1 MPFTDVLLKA
11 ISSFAAMSIMAPLG
25 LIPLPT
31 VKVDTSTP
39 QITVGAGVA
48 KFKTCSALK
57 NQIAKAQTSRGMYM
71 MEDSAMPTAGMA
83 QKSAVPTSA
92 GTDNAAS
99 AADYSGTNVQV
110 QGVDEADLV
119 KQDGSYVYHLTKN
132 RLEISRVKP
141 VNKITLVSDTEMDKD
156 VQVTDMYLQGDR
168 LMLIGNKWEAQIYPM
183 PLSSVVSR
191 QSSVVSPWR
200 GNSITLAQVWNI
212 SDRTKP
218 KKIRTVEFDGSLS
231 SSRMIN
237 GVVYFVMNSWSP
249 WDALSLIPNANNLVP
264 AYKDSKSGNTFKP
277 MARCGDV
284 AYFDP
289 QPSREYLAV
298 ASLPI
303 SGNGEIKRNVI
314 LGSSQT
320 VYASTENLYAA
331 RQDYNYQPI
340 RDSSDPS
347 TQASERTVI
356 YKFALKNGSIQYQT
370 NGLVPGRLLNQF
382 SLDEFKGNLR
392 VATTIGWAWDHENP
406 STNNLFV
413 LGSDMK
419 TRGKI
424 DGIAPGETI
433 YSTRFA
439 GNRGYIVTF
448 KKVDPFFVLDLSN
461 PDAPTIL
468 GKLKIPGFSDYLHPM
483 DDNHVIG
490 VGKNAVDAPE
500 QSFAWY
506 QGMKLAVFDVTDVNH
521 PKEMWKTEIGDRG
534 TDSPALSDHKAF
546 LYSPTKQLLALP
558 IRLAELSPDVKNN
571 PESQGSEYGD
581 YTFQGAYVY
590 RLTLDK
596 GFELLGRITHHE
608 NDDVFIK
615 SGYYYGSY
623 DDDVQR
629 ILYSDD
635 SLITLSNDRLQL
647 HHLNDLGKQGEV
659 KYPIIETENP
669 VPYYSGGVK

>member
-1 MPFTDVLLKA
+1 MPLTDILLRA
-11 ISSFAAMSIMAPLG
+11 LSSFAAMSIMAPMG
-25 LIPLPT
+25 LTSLPT
-31 VKVDTSTP
+31 VKVDNPVP
-39 QITVGAGVA
+39 QITVGSGVTQ
-48 KFKTCSALK
+48 FKTCSALK
-57 NQIAKAQTSRGMYM
+57 DQISKAQTNQNIYGL
-71 MEDSAMPTAGMA
+71 ENLAMPTAGVT
-83 QKSAVPTSA
+83 QKSMATGA
-92 GTDNAAS
+92 DNAEKAI
-99 AADYSGTNVQV
+99 DYSGTNVQV

-132 RLEISRVKP
+132 RLEISRIKP
-141 VNKITLVSDTEMDKD
+141 TNKIILVSDTEMDKD

-168 LMLIGNKWEAQIYPM
+168 LMLIGSKWEAQIYPM
-183 PLSSVVSR
+183 PLRANLGKSMPNIM
-191 QSSVVSPWR
+191 PWR
-200 GNSITLAQVWNI
+200 GNSITLAQIWNI
-212 SDRTKP
+212 SDRSKP
-218 KKIRTVEFDGSLS
+218 KKVRTVEFDGSLS

-249 WDALSLIPNANNLVP
+249 WDALTLVPNEKNLVP

-277 MARCGDV
+277 MARCVDV

-303 SGNGEIKRNVI
+303 SGSGEIKRNVI

-331 RQDYNYQPI
+331 RQDYNYQPV
-340 RDSSDPS
+340 RDSLDLD

-356 YKFALKNGSIQYQT
+356 YKFALKNGAIQYKSK
-370 NGLVPGRLLNQF
+370 GKVPGRLLNQF
-382 SLDEFKGNLR
+382 SLDEFKGDLR
-392 VATTIGWAWDHENP
+392 AATTIGWAWDHEKP
-406 STNNLFV
+406 STNNLYV

-419 TRGKI
+419 ARGKI
-424 DGIAPGETI
+424 EGIAPGETI
-433 YSTRFA
+433 YSVRFV
-439 GNRGYIVTF
+439 GKRGYIVTF

-483 DDNHVIG
+483 DDNHIIG

-506 QGMKLAVFDVTDVNH
+506 QGMKLAVFDVTDVSH
-521 PKEMWKTEIGDRG
+521 PKELWKTEIGDRG

-558 IRLAELSPDVKNN
+558 IRLAELPSDIKNN

-590 RLTLDK
+590 HLTLDK

-608 NDDVFIK
+608 NDDAFIK

-623 DDDVQR
+623 DNDIQR
-629 ILYSDD
+629 ILYSGN
-635 SLITLSNDRLQL
+635 SLITLSNDRIQL
-647 HHLNDLGKQGEV
+647 HHLNDLTKQGEV
-659 KYPIIETENP
+659 KYPTPITENP
-669 VPYYSGGVK
+669 EPYYGEGVR